1 LKNKFKYQL
10 SGLIILTTCLFFI
23 DIWLGSIK
31 IPFNEF
37 RDTLLHGKPTDPFYL
52 TIFAFR
58 IPKAL
63 VALFA
68 GAALAVSGL
77 QMQTLFRNPLA
88 GPYLL
93 GVSSGASLG
102 VAIVLM
108 GLGSSAI
115 ITLNPFLSQWIIVIA
130 AWLGA
135 AAILLAI
142 LLVSIR
148 VRDIM
153 TILVFG
159 IMFGSAASALINVL
173 QYAGSSSSVKTF
185 VIWTMGSLG
194 SVTMDQLRIFIP
206 GIIIGIFIAFILT
219 KSLNALLLGEQYART
234 MGLNIRKTRTLV
246 FASTSLLAG
255 TVTAFCGPIGFIGIV
270 VPHICRMYFQTSNHR
285 ILVPTS
291 LLMGSSLLLFSDI
304 ISQLPGHQGVLP
316 INAITSLLGVPI
328 VIWIIVRNH
337 KFSSLM

>member
-1 LKNKFKYQL
+1 MKKRFKFHIISL
-10 SGLIILTTCLFFI
+10 LILTIGLFLV
-23 DIWLGSIK
+23 DLWLGSIQ
-31 IPFNEF
+31 ISFREF
-37 RDTLLHGKPTDPFYL
+37 WRTFFMGSPTDTYYQ

-58 IPKAL
+58 LPKAL
-63 VALFA
+63 VALLA
-68 GAALAVSGL
+68 GAALSVSGL

-88 GPYLL
+88 GPYIL

-108 GLGSSAI
+108 GLSSTVLMAM
-115 ITLNPFLSQWIIVIA
+115 NPFLSQWIIVIA

-135 AAILLAI
+135 AVLLLAI

-159 IMFGSAASALINVL
+159 IMFGSAASALINIL
-173 QYAGSSSSVKTF
+173 QYVGTSSSVKTF

-194 SVTMDQLRIFIP
+194 GVTLNQLWIFIP
-206 GIIIGIFIAFILT
+206 GIIIGLLIAFILP

-234 MGLNIRKTRTLV
+234 MGLNIRKTRVLV

-270 VPHICRMYFQTSNHR
+270 VPHICRMLFQTADHR

-291 LLMGSSLLLFSDI
+291 ILMGSCLLLFSDI
-304 ISQLPGHQGVLP
+304 ISQMPGHKGVLP
-316 INAITSLLGVPI
+316 INAITALLGIPV

-337 KFSSLM
+337 RFSSLI